1 MAPPSTQ
8 ASPRRSADSSD
19 DLKLWSVTEP
29 VSALMLPAGRR
40 WSQAVGVVLLVT
52 LGLGLVIPKVAGAG
66 FLLLAVMGVVWLSW
80 HRLWAAGD
88 LHPLEHLFVLLIG
101 VLVGVWVLAWGWN
114 GFEPAGLESLGRV
127 LRLLLMIPLFLML
140 RRTQHLEWFWWSG
153 LVVGALLAGGYA
165 WWHVLT
171 GQIGEFEGRVGGF
184 TNPIYFGGMALIFAM
199 MLVARSVDMVSSPSS
214 SALRAVSFIAIFMAL
229 SASVLSGSRGAW
241 FALLPIVV
249 LFAVTLGRSLPVYWR
264 IGIPLAL
271 LMAAASALMWPGLPT
286 AERLAEI
293 GPALS
298 AAAQG
303 EVTIDALGRRL
314 VMWRVVFEEWQGH
327 WWLGTGPGV
336 FEQALL
342 TGIER
347 GQIDPLL
354 SDYRHPHSQFL
365 SALLETG
372 LIGLMVLVM
381 LLTVVLR
388 RFLLLWAGGLASTRL
403 LGWCGLVALTVLAV
417 MALSESIFERNM
429 GIVWFGLLIGGSMGL
444 LQASRRRE
452 LAAMQSPTSPTLKPG
467 RASQRQHSLSVMIIA
482 FNEVDRIEHC
492 LKSVSGWADEVVVL
506 DSGSTDGTV
515 ESCRRYTERVQVT
528 DWPGYGLQKQRAL
541 QATQHAWVLSLDA
554 DEAVSEELKAEID
567 LALSVAE
574 PDCQAYTLPWATWAF
589 GRWLRH
595 GHWARAPLR
604 LFRRDC
610 GQFTDSTVH
619 ERVVVAAG
627 CRVGQMEGALLHRPY
642 RNLAHAREK
651 LANYARLQAAERSRR
666 RRWRALPFEPELRAS
681 FNFIDNYLL
690 RAAFIDGRAGLAL
703 SRLTAAYTRQKYKR
717 LGHP

>member
-8 ASPRRSADSSD
+8 ASPHRSADSSD

-29 VSALMLPAGRR
+29 VSALMLPAGRG
-40 WSQAVGVVLLVT
+40 WSQAVGVVLLIT
-52 LGLGLVIPKVAGAG
+52 LSLGLVVPKVAGTG

-80 HRLWAAGD
+80 RRLWAAGD

-101 VLVGVWVLAWGWN
+101 FLVGVWVLAWGWN
-114 GFEPAGLESLGRV
+114 GFDPAGWDSVGRV

-140 RRTQHLEWFWWSG
+140 RRTLHLEWFWWSG

-171 GQIGEFEGRVGGF
+171 GQIGEFEGRVGGV
-184 TNPIYFGGMALIFAM
+184 TNPIYFGGMALVFAM
-199 MLVARSVDMVSSPSS
+199 MLVARAVDVVPSPSS
-214 SALRAVSFIAIFMAL
+214 MALRAVIFVAVFMAL

-249 LFAVTLGRSLPVYWR
+249 LFALTLGRALPPRWR
-264 IGIPLAL
+264 IGVPLAL
-271 LMAAASALMWPGLPT
+271 LIAAASALMWPGLPT

-298 AAAQG
+298 AASQG
-303 EVTIDALGRRL
+303 EVTVDALGRRL

-336 FEQALL
+336 FERALL
-342 TGIER
+342 DGIER

-354 SDYRHPHSQFL
+354 SEYRHPHSQFL

-372 LIGLMVLVM
+372 LVGLMVFVM
-381 LLTVVLR
+381 LLAVVVR
-388 RFLLLWAGGLASTRL
+388 RFLLLWSGGLASTRL
-403 LGWCGLVALTVLAV
+403 LGWCGLVAVTVLAV
-417 MALSESIFERNM
+417 MALSESIFERNI

-452 LAAMQSPTSPTLKPG
+452 LSAMDSGAASSWPVGK
-467 RASQRQHSLSVMIIA
+467 RQHSLSVMIIA
-482 FNEVDRIEHC
+482 LNEADRIADC
-492 LKSVSGWADEVVVL
+492 LKSVSGWADEVIVL

-515 ESCRRYTERVQVT
+515 ELCRRYTEHVHST
-528 DWPGYGLQKQRAL
+528 DWPGFGLQKQRAL
-541 QATQHAWVLSLDA
+541 EATQHSWVLSLDA

-574 PDCQAYTLPWATWAF
+574 PDCQAYKLPWATWAF

-604 LFRRDC
+604 LFRRD
-610 GQFTDSTVH
+610 GGRFTDSSVH
-619 ERVVVAAG
+619 ERVVVPAES
-627 CRVGQMEGALLHRPY
+627 RVGQMEGPLLHRPY

-651 LANYARLQAAERSRR
+651 LANYARLQAAERSQRR
-666 RRWRALPFEPELRAS
+666 RLPALPLEPELRAS

-703 SRLTAAYTRQKYKR
+703 SRLTAAYTRQKYR
-717 LGHP
+717 LLRPKD